1 MCFRSALS
9 AGLWTILLVMS
20 LARFL
25 LSLIAGASAALI
37 AFSAFYTRG
46 DTGGVFR
53 FLRARGQARRLE
65 AAGASAEQVAAAKA
79 RALEIAQGFAD
90 PAFATQMLP
99 VALLI
104 GVVVAALV
112 WTLFGRRLKRAEAGG
127 ERADV
132 QERMVLK
139 YAYRSGGR
147 FTLRDL
153 EEKSPLSFE
162 QAREVTG
169 RMLERG
175 VLQRDGDGYR
185 LS

>member
-1 MCFRSALS
+1 
-9 AGLWTILLVMS
+9 MS

-53 FLRARGQARRLE
+53 FLHARGDVRRLE
-65 AAGASAEQVAAAKA
+65 AAGAGAEQIAAAKA
-79 RALEIAQGFAD
+79 RALDIAQGFAD

-104 GVVVAALV
+104 GIGVAALV
-112 WTLFGRRLKRAEAGG
+112 WTLFGRRLERAEQGG

-139 YAYRSGGR
+139 YAYRSGGH

-175 VLQRDGDGYR
+175 QLQRDGDGYR
-185 LS
+185 LLR

>member
-1 MCFRSALS
+1 
-9 AGLWTILLVMS
+9 MS
-20 LARFL
+20 LARLL

-53 FLRARGQARRLE
+53 FLRARGEARRLE
-65 AAGASAEQVAAAKA
+65 AAGGSAEQVAAAKA
-79 RALEIAQGFAD
+79 RALEVAQSFAD
-90 PAFATQMLP
+90 PAFASQMLP

-104 GVVVAALV
+104 GVVAAALV
-112 WTLFGRRLKRAEAGG
+112 WTLFGRRLERAEAGG
-127 ERADV
+127 ERPDV

-147 FTLRDL
+147 FTLREL

-175 VLQRDGDGYR
+175 QLQREGDGYR
-185 LS
+185 LLR

>member
-1 MCFRSALS
+1 MSA
-9 AGLWTILLVMS
+9 
-20 LARFL
+20 ARLL

-37 AFSAFYTRG
+37 AFSLFYTRG
-46 DTGGVFR
+46 DTGGIFR
-53 FLRARGQARRLE
+53 FLGERGAARRLE
-65 AAGASAEQVAAAKA
+65 AAGASPEQVAAAKA

-99 VALLI
+99 AALLI

-112 WTLFGRRLKRAEAGG
+112 WTLFGRRLTRAEQGG

-139 YAYRSGGR
+139 LAYRSGGH

-153 EEKSPLSFE
+153 EEKSPLTSQ
-162 QAREVTG
+162 QAREVTA

-175 VLQRDGDGYR
+175 QLTRDGEGYR

>member
-1 MCFRSALS
+1 MLLALS
-9 AGLWTILLVMS
+9 P
-20 LARFL
+20 ARLF

-53 FLRARGQARRLE
+53 FLHERGVAKRLA
-65 AAGASAEQVAAAKA
+65 AAGASPEQVAAAKA
-79 RALEIAQGFAD
+79 RALEVAQTFAD
-90 PAFATQMLP
+90 PAFATRMLP

-104 GVVVAALV
+104 GVAAAALV
-112 WTLFGRRLKRAEAGG
+112 WTLFGRRVERAAGGG
-127 ERADV
+127 ERPDV
-132 QERMVLK
+132 QERMVLRF
-139 YAYRSGGR
+139 AYRSGGQ

-153 EEKSPLSFE
+153 SEKSPLTHD

-175 VLQRDGDGYR
+175 QLRREGDGYR
-185 LS
+185 LL